1 LTVNKRDIHHPK
13 VSQPGRSRPEPLTW
27 FVLGGIV
34 LLEIAYLA
42 WSRAQPPLPNLAK
55 ADSERSLG
63 PATAP
68 VTIIEYGDFGCPTCK
83 SWEKAGVLGQIR
95 SHYGD
100 QVRFIW
106 RDFPVITADSPKAA
120 EAALCA
126 ADQGQFWKYHDLLYA
141 RAPALS
147 IKELEVYAV
156 GTGLDS
162 QRFNLCLDGG
172 QHAIEVQAGLT
183 GAREANFVGPPDFE
197 IGGKYLNGPAPLS
210 AFQQIIDPILRAAP
224 NGKY

>member
-1 LTVNKRDIHHPK
+1 MSEIPDPV
-13 VSQPGRSRPEPLTW
+13 VSKHENSHTKLHTW
-27 FVLGGIV
+27 IVLGGIV
-34 LLEIAYLA
+34 LLAIAYLA
-42 WSRAQPPLPNLAK
+42 WSQAQPPLPNLAK

-83 SWEKAGVLGQIR
+83 GWEKAGVLAQIR

-126 ADQGQFWKYHDLLYA
+126 GDQGRFWKYHDLLYA

-147 IKELEVYAV
+147 IQELEVYAAES
-156 GTGLDS
+156 GLDL
-162 QRFNLCLDGG
+162 QRFNQCLDGG
-172 QHAIEVQAGLT
+172 QHTIEVQAGLKA
-183 GAREANFVGPPDFE
+183 AREANFVGPPVFE
-197 IGGKYLNGPAPLS
+197 MGGKFLNGPVPLS
-210 AFQQIIDPILRAAP
+210 AFQQIIDPMLNTVP

>member
-1 LTVNKRDIHHPK
+1 MVDMSEIPDPA
-13 VSQPGRSRPEPLTW
+13 VSKHKNSQMKLHTW
-27 FVLGGIV
+27 IVLGGIV
-34 LLEIAYLA
+34 LLAIAYLA

-126 ADQGQFWKYHDLLYA
+126 ADQEQFWKYHDLLYA

-147 IKELEVYAV
+147 NTDLKAYAAEN
-156 GTGLDS
+156 GLDS
-162 QRFNLCLDGG
+162 QRFNQCLDGG
-172 QHAIEVQAGLT
+172 QHAIEIQAGLK
-183 GAREANFVGPPDFE
+183 AAQEANFVGPPVFE
-197 IGGKYLNGPAPLS
+197 IAGKYLNGPVPLA
-210 AFQQIIDPILRAAP
+210 AFQQIIDPMLNTVP